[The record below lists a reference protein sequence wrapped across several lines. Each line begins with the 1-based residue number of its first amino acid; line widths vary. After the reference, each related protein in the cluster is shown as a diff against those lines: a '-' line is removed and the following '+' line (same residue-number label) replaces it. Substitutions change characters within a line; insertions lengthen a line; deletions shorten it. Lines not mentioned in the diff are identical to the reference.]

1 MKKMTLRQINEE
13 IPLAFVRDW
22 EDPHDP
28 DYFRYLQDLVEELDM
43 EAKTYDGPNE
53 ADRIYWVREYEDK
66 YVLVEDDFAGTK
78 PSYVILTFKQLDQLA
93 EQAYQD
99 GE

>member
-1 MKKMTLRQINEE
+1 
-13 IPLAFVRDW
+13 
-22 EDPHDP
+22 
-28 DYFRYLQDLVEELDM
+28 M